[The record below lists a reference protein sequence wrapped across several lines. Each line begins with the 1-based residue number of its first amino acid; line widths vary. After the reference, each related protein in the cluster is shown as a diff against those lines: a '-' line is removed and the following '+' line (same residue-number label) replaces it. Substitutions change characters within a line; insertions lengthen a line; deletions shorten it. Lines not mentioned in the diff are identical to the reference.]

1 MPSSTYCRDDLSP
14 NTKDPLEALSRPTSD
29 QISLDSYVTAGEKD
43 PEERDNMYLETA
55 GFSDSSQS
63 PWDLYTELA
72 GASNDPPAMSSILK
86 AITAQ
91 PRAVESP
98 CWTEYQLDACHVD
111 LLRQRLEE
119 CGVSEKVRSGY
130 FSELGIFVHE
140 AHSYTHSIYACH
152 FSRYFF
158 KKLDHLSS
166 SPEEEACVAHIV
178 DSGSSDAKAKDSTNK
193 DYHQPDN
200 FYSHFF
206 SIHHGC
212 CLEIACTQKR
222 ARLNDL
228 AEFYFFDSDRQTQV
242 LVCID
247 FDADRSKKA
256 TLLTW
261 RRSGGK
267 LTAHVQDIRTEDG
280 KLVPG
285 DSLRITMLEIAPP
298 DRIPPSM
305 HNMAIEFSVQELVEI
320 LELAES
326 ARAKWDEIQRA
337 KNTVPIVPKPTAWL
351 PDGVEGASKP
361 NS

>member
-1 MPSSTYCRDDLSP
+1 MPSSTHCRDDLSP
-14 NTKDPLEALSRPTSD
+14 KTKDQT
-29 QISLDSYVTAGEKD
+29 SLDNHVTTGEKES
-43 PEERDNMYLETA
+43 EERDNTCLETA
-55 GFSDSSQS
+55 GFSDTPKS

-72 GASNDPPAMSSILK
+72 GASNDPPALRSILK

-91 PRAVESP
+91 HRAVEP
-98 CWTEYQLDACHVD
+98 PFWTEYQLDACHVD

-119 CGVSEKVRSGY
+119 CGVSEKARSGY

-140 AHSYTHSIYACH
+140 AHSYTHNIYACQ

-193 DYHQPDN
+193 GYHQPDN
-200 FYSHFF
+200 FYSNFF
-206 SIHHGC
+206 SIHHGF

-228 AEFYFFDSDRQTQV
+228 AEFYFLNSDRQTQV

-247 FDADRSKKA
+247 FDADHSKKA
-256 TLLTW
+256 TFLTW
-261 RRSGGK
+261 RCSGGK
-267 LTAHVQDIRTEDG
+267 LKAHVQDIRTEDG

-305 HNMAIEFSVQELVEI
+305 HNMAIYFSVQELVEI
-320 LELAES
+320 LEFAES

-337 KNTVPIVPKPTAWL
+337 KNTVPIVPKPTAAL
-351 PDGVEGASKP
+351 PDDVEGAI
-361 NS
+361 